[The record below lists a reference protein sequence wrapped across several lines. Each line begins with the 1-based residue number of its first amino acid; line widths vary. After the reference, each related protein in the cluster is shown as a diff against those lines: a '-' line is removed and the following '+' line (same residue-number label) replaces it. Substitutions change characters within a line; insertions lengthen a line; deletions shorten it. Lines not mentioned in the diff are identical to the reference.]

1 MSVHGDEEGKNS
13 IDGFRRFLCDHPL
26 GRQRIPYP
34 NPNTIQDH
42 LPKYYGCY
50 HQLHYIDGTL
60 IAFSVLDILPGCIS
74 SVYFVWDP
82 KYAWASLGKLS
93 AIREAALAREMAE
106 AGMRDMGWLYM
117 GYYIHSCHKMRYKGE
132 YKPSQLLD
140 PGTNIFHPIETVVPI
155 LEAYP
160 NGYHPFAQRH
170 PESTVT
176 DSSSITMPLAD
187 ISVTSSMSQLTTSLK
202 SAKKKR
208 KIRRH
213 TDWPDEPPPSFADPD
228 AFDERAIRSLLV
240 VLNGDITLP
249 LSQVPFRN
257 VKYAERTVRELAAAV
272 GIDAFASTT
281 SREKNVFV
289 SF

>member
-1 MSVHGDEEGKNS
+1 MALHGCVS
-13 IDGFRRFLCDHPL
+13 R
-26 GRQRIPYP
+26 YS
-34 NPNTIQDH
+34 
-42 LPKYYGCY
+42 
-50 HQLHYIDGTL
+50 
-60 IAFSVLDILPGCIS
+60 IAFDRRWLM
-74 SVYFVWDP
+74 
-82 KYAWASLGKLS
+82 LS
-93 AIREAALAREMAE
+93 II
-106 AGMRDMGWLYM
+106 

-140 PGTNIFHPIETVVPI
+140 PVSPRLSLDICLRADWHRPQGTNIFHPIETVVPI